1 MKLSA
6 LLHPNL
12 IRCGLAARTKDEAL
26 LEMLRLMAAETPGVT
41 LDELKAALAER
52 EKLGPFS
59 MAKGCAFPH
68 ARTEKV
74 SDFRIALGTA
84 PRGLDFKAPDGAPIR
99 LVVLFVIPKKHSNL
113 YLTTL
118 AQFLNLFSSEENL
131 QKAAQAKTGEELIA
145 AIDALGVRPPAAPPA
160 PAPAAPPP
168 LPSVTPSTPLS
179 KAVELMA
186 STRAE
191 AVPVV
196 DGEGNLVGEL
206 TAHALVQLGV
216 REHFLQLAGAASLQ
230 PGTTIESV
238 YKSHA
243 DASLEKLGLLSLQ
256 GVRSV
261 QEDEPLLEMAVKL
274 SQAGARGAYVLR
286 GRRLVGSVTAGE
298 ILKKISGSR

>member
-12 IRCGLAARTKDEAL
+12 IHCGLSARTKDEAL

-131 QKAAQAKTGEELIA
+131 HKAVQARTGEELIA
-145 AIDALGVRPPAAPPA
+145 AVDALGVRPPAI
-160 PAPAAPPP
+160 APAASPPS
-168 LPSVTPSTPLS
+168 LPSVMPSTPLS
-179 KAVELMA
+179 KAVELLA

-196 DGEGNLVGEL
+196 DGDGNLVGEL

-243 DASLEKLGLLSLQ
+243 DASLEKLGLLSTQ
-256 GVRSV
+256 GLRSV

-274 SQAGARGAYVLR
+274 AQAGARGAYVLR

>member
-6 LLHPNL
+6 LLHPKL
-12 IRCGLAARTKDEAL
+12 IRCGLAATTKDEAL
-26 LEMLRLMAAETPGVT
+26 VEMLRLMAAETPGVT
-41 LDELKAALAER
+41 LDELRLALAER

-59 MAKGCAFPH
+59 MAKGSAFPH

-74 SDFRIALGTA
+74 SDFRIAIGTA
-84 PRGLDFKAPDGAPIR
+84 PQGLDFKAPDGTPIR
-99 LVVLFVIPKKHSNL
+99 LIVLFVIPKKHSNL

-131 QKAAQAKTGEELIA
+131 QKAAQAKSGEDLIA
-145 AIDALGVRPPAAPPA
+145 AVDTLGTRPPAPPPA
-160 PAPAAPPP
+160 VPAPI
-168 LPSVTPSTPLS
+168 PSVTPGTPLS
-179 KAVELMA
+179 KAVELLA
-186 STRAE
+186 STRSE

-206 TAHALVQLGV
+206 TAHALVQLGI

-230 PGTTIESV
+230 AGTTIEAV
-238 YKSHA
+238 YRSHA
-243 DASLEKLGLLSLQ
+243 DASLEKLGVLTTQ
-256 GVRSV
+256 GYRSV

-286 GRRLVGSVTAGE
+286 GRRLVGSVSAGE
-298 ILKKISGSR
+298 ILKRISGSR